1 MSAGYLLLRQN
12 CGYETMHCALKKA
25 AAVFPGWI
33 VWLALAM
40 VLAAQPL
47 EAGERLHGQ
56 GRLWQVEGP
65 GSAPSY
71 LFGTMHASEASVV
84 ALPPQ
89 VVQALDQTGHLVLEM
104 VLSPETNFEM
114 AQAMVLT
121 DGRSLSQ
128 IVGPELFAEAGTV
141 GQRYGMPAAQ
151 LEFLRPWALMALF
164 SLPPAELARQQSGQA
179 ALDQML
185 QSRATAAGTPVHGL
199 ETIGEQVGVF
209 AGLPEADQVALLGAA
224 LALNSQVDRLYED
237 MKRAYLAGDL
247 DSLHLIAET
256 QQAATDPA
264 LEALLEDRLITARNH
279 RMAER
284 LTGHLTRGGAFVA
297 VGALHLS
304 GDTGVLHLLE
314 QRGYRVK
321 RVL

>member
-1 MSAGYLLLRQN
+1 
-12 CGYETMHCALKKA
+12 MHSILKKA
-25 AAVFPGWI
+25 SAFSPGWL
-33 VWLALAM
+33 VWLALA
-40 VLAAQPL
+40 VFLAAQPL
-47 EAGERLHGQ
+47 AAGERLHGQ

-65 GSAPSY
+65 GGAPSY

-104 VLSPETNFEM
+104 VLSPETNIEM

-128 IVGPELFAEAGTV
+128 IVGPELFAEAGAV
-141 GQRYGMPAAQ
+141 AQRYGMPAAQ
-151 LEFLRPWALMALF
+151 LELLRPWALMALF

-185 QSRATAAGTPVHGL
+185 QARASAAGTPVHGL

-209 AGLPEADQVALLGAA
+209 AGLPESDQVALLDAA
-224 LALNSQVDRLYED
+224 LALNGQIDSLFEN

-247 DSLHLIAET
+247 DALHRIAEE
-256 QQAATDPA
+256 QQATTDPA
-264 LEALLEDRLITARNH
+264 LEARLEDRLIGSRNH

-284 LTGHLTRGGAFVA
+284 LTEHLTRGGAFVA

-304 GDTGVLHLLE
+304 GDNGVLHLLE
-314 QRGYRVK
+314 QQGYRVE

>member
-1 MSAGYLLLRQN
+1 MRYF
-12 CGYETMHCALKKA
+12 LKKA
-25 AAVFPGWI
+25 SAVSLGWL
-33 VWLALAM
+33 VWLALVVAS
-40 VLAAQPL
+40 AAQPL

-56 GRLWQVEGP
+56 GRLWQVETP
-65 GSAPSY
+65 NSAPSY

-84 ALPPQ
+84 SLPRQ

-104 VLSPETNFEM
+104 VLSSETNLEM
-114 AQAMVLT
+114 AQAMILT

-128 IVGPELFAEAGTV
+128 IIGPELFAEAGV
-141 GQRYGMPAAQ
+141 VAQRYGMPAAQ
-151 LEFLRPWALMALF
+151 LEVLRPWALMALF

-185 QSRATAAGTPVHGL
+185 QSRASAAGTPVHGL
-199 ETIGEQVGVF
+199 ETIAEQVGVF
-209 AGLPEADQVALLGAA
+209 AGLAEADQVALLDAA
-224 LALNSQVDRLYED
+224 LALNAQVDRLYED

-284 LTGHLTRGGAFVA
+284 LTEHLTRGGAFVA

-314 QRGYRVK
+314 QRGYRVE
-321 RVL
+321 RVM

>member
-1 MSAGYLLLRQN
+1 
-12 CGYETMHCALKKA
+12 MHCTLKKA
-25 AAVFPGWI
+25 SAVSLGWL
-33 VWLALAM
+33 VWLALA
-40 VLAAQPL
+40 VALAAQPL

-65 GSAPSY
+65 GNAPSY
-71 LFGTMHASEASVV
+71 LFGTMHASEASVTF
-84 ALPPQ
+84 LPPP

-114 AQAMVLT
+114 AQAMILT

-128 IVGPELFAEAGTV
+128 IIGPELFAEAGV
-141 GQRYGMPAAQ
+141 VAQRYGMPAAQ
-151 LEFLRPWALMALF
+151 LELLRPWALMALF
-164 SLPPAELARQQSGQA
+164 SLPPAEMARQQSGQA

-185 QSRATAAGTPVHGL
+185 QSRASAAGTPVHGL

-209 AGLPEADQVALLGAA
+209 AGLPETDQVALLDAA

-237 MKRAYLAGDL
+237 MKQAYLAGDL
-247 DSLHLIAET
+247 DSLHRIAAA
-256 QQAATDPA
+256 QQATIDPA
-264 LEALLEDRLITARNH
+264 LEARLEDRLINARNR

-284 LTGHLTRGGAFVA
+284 LTEHLLRGGAFVA

-314 QRGYRVK
+314 QQGYRVE
-321 RVL
+321 RVM